1 MSKKVDVSF
10 MKMVNSDDEWQREVK
25 DAGSKLL
32 CIIDVYTVIWG
43 PCEMLAGHFSNT
55 YFDLGEKYGM
65 RFVRATADNITD
77 LKEKYLGS
85 SEPRFLFYLDGGGNR
100 ERAGVEYPGDHGHHN
115 DKIAA
120 AVMTEPDLCG
130 ESVVCMWSVGWDIL
144 ETRDTSA
151 YEWLSARHYIAS
163 RSA

>member
-85 SEPRFLFYLDGGGNR
+85 SEPRFLFYLDGEEIGNVQGSNIP
-100 ERAGVEYPGDHGHHN
+100 A
-115 DKIAA
+115 I
-120 AVMTEPDLCG
+120 M
-130 ESVVCMWSVGWDIL
+130 DII
-144 ETRDTSA
+144 TTKSPPP
-151 YEWLSARHYIAS
+151 S
-163 RSA
+163 